1 MISIIHFYIIQVIFI
16 ELISNDENQ
25 NLYKILYSYSRES
38 DFKFLAGNVHAHV
51 KERVYRYMWVC
62 ISVRGF
68 ANVYKHR
75 VYTPSV
81 RSALIPILD
90 ATHTYVCTYTGCTT
104 TTSPA
109 DRKFRKTLRA
119 PIIIAPVPI
128 MRSPAPATNPDFR
141 DSRGR
146 YRATFI
152 FFLFLSC
159 SWGWKQKRKRT
170 VEEWKKNYLSISK
183 IRMTN
188 DYFLCIVVS
197 LLKNG

>member
-1 MISIIHFYIIQVIFI
+1 M
-16 ELISNDENQ
+16 
-25 NLYKILYSYSRES
+25 
-38 DFKFLAGNVHAHV
+38 KFLVGNVHAHV
-51 KERVYRYMWVC
+51 KERAYRYMGRCAQVC
-62 ISVRGF
+62 VGLRRI
-68 ANVYKHR
+68 YKHR

-90 ATHTYVCTYTGCTT
+90 ATHIYTLCTYTGCTT

-141 DSRGR
+141 DSRAR

-152 FFLFLSC
+152 FFLFSFF
-159 SWGWKQKRKRT
+159 SARVTRMKTKIKRT
-170 VEEWKKNYLSISK
+170 AEERKKNYLSEK
-183 IRMTN
+183 LEFY
-188 DYFLCIVVS
+188 D
-197 LLKNG
+197 

>member
-1 MISIIHFYIIQVIFI
+1 MGGCAQVCVGLRRI
-16 ELISNDENQ
+16 
-25 NLYKILYSYSRES
+25 
-38 DFKFLAGNVHAHV
+38 
-51 KERVYRYMWVC
+51 
-62 ISVRGF
+62 
-68 ANVYKHR
+68 YKHR

-90 ATHTYVCTYTGCTT
+90 AAHIYTLCTYTGCTT

-141 DSRGR
+141 DSRAR

-152 FFLFLSC
+152 FFLFSFF
-159 SWGWKQKRKRT
+159 SARVTRMKTKIKRT
-170 VEEWKKNYLSISK
+170 AEETEEKLFVWK
-183 IRMTN
+183 IRILRLMI
-188 DYFLCIVVS
+188 YLPCIFSFYCSIVV
-197 LLKNG
+197 KKIDRKIIEWIVEN